1 MNTVRIYF
9 HKHDSAADLCT
20 IATMATFTSNA
31 AAPQYSCSYKMRL
44 VVVRRY
50 CPKSINVSPLLTPAS
65 HGPWRSNVAS
75 SSHWCSR
82 HRLTLSRPTNQSGDG
97 CMKATEDTT
106 WWYLLA
112 KKREREAEEREAEER
127 ERLSSFCATMEPLTG
142 TLEKFPIHLPLGKVR
157 QYLAKYSENEGIR
170 SHSEDMTR
178 NNMTHLSTSI
188 LVSTVPTPAPSGSVL
203 NAVRLSILD
212 VVSSSRRVGTRT
224 FAMLCIPEEARLPVA
239 GNTPDS
245 TGLG

>member
-1 MNTVRIYF
+1 MMVPIGKEER
-9 HKHDSAADLCT
+9 K
-20 IATMATFTSNA
+20 
-31 AAPQYSCSYKMRL
+31 
-44 VVVRRY
+44 
-50 CPKSINVSPLLTPAS
+50 
-65 HGPWRSNVAS
+65 RSRGER
-75 SSHWCSR
+75 SR
-82 HRLTLSRPTNQSGDG
+82 G
-97 CMKATEDTT
+97 
-106 WWYLLA
+106 
-112 KKREREAEEREAEER
+112 ERES
-127 ERLSSFCATMEPLTG
+127 LSSFCATMEPLTG

-157 QYLAKYSENEGIR
+157 QYHAKYSENESIR
-170 SHSEDMTR
+170 SHSEEMTR

-212 VVSSSRRVGTRT
+212 VVSSSSRVGTRT